1 MTSAVTACMAP
12 SHSGTQVP
20 YEKILGDA
28 WSTVR
33 GANDALRSPAGI
45 RDNLYPALE
54 RTFTCAEGI
63 FRAHSNMASR
73 ELLCGEIAR
82 QARATEGMDM
92 AAKKRAAAESVERC
106 VSAGR
111 KRNRPWRRVFPG
123 MVLNMLLNE
132 AGMDSACR
140 DDDGAC
146 TVPSD
151 EGVHTILFGPTWRKA
166 WADAEDGTHIVTLY
180 HDGRVSEEVL
190 HRCRSGRTAPV
201 RAGLRHGTRCLREA
215 HLGPAP
221 KPEILAMQVC
231 RAPRSACRGWRLRG
245 YW

>member
-1 MTSAVTACMAP
+1 MAPAAAAAACMAP

-20 YEKILGDA
+20 YEKILRDA
-28 WSTVR
+28 WIAVR

-63 FRAHSNMASR
+63 FRAHSCMASR
-73 ELLCGEIAR
+73 ELLCEEIAR
-82 QARATEGMDM
+82 QVRATKGMDK
-92 AAKKRAAAESVERC
+92 AAKKKAAAESVKRC

-132 AGMDSACR
+132 VGIDSTCR
-140 DDDGAC
+140 DDGAC
-146 TVPSD
+146 TVTSN
-151 EGVHTILFGPTWRKA
+151 EGTHAILFGPTWRDK

-180 HDGRVSEEVL
+180 HDGRISEEVI
-190 HRCRSGRTAPV
+190 HRCKSGR
-201 RAGLRHGTRCLREA
+201 LRLYVPDYVTGHDACVKRISLLPK
-215 HLGPAP
+215 HL
-221 KPEILAMQVC
+221 KF
-231 RAPRSACRGWRLRG
+231 
-245 YW
+245 